1 MRRSGSRVLAG
12 VASIAVGGVFVA
24 ASAIG
29 AFADS
34 PSPSGMNDP
43 GVSANTVTLSGT
55 IDWGGGCKA
64 GAGFGI
70 IWNDTGDLGLPVP
83 GDASKLVG
91 LRGVPGGES
100 DGNLVHA
107 AACSGG

>member
-12 VASIAVGGVFVA
+12 VASLAVGGVFVA

-29 AFADS
+29 ALADS
-34 PSPSGMNDP
+34 PSPSSMNP
-43 GVSANTVTLSGT
+43 PVVVAKTVTLSGT
-55 IDWGGGCKA
+55 IDWGGKCRA
-64 GAGFGI
+64 GAGFGVV
-70 IWNDTGDLGLPVP
+70 WNDTGALGLPTP
-83 GDASKLVG
+83 GAANRLVG

-107 AACSGG
+107 ASC